1 MRAAIVGST
10 QTSMMRSTVSG
21 RVTRTTAR
29 PPAAKLFTHLQPRD
43 ELACRRDRVFLIA
56 DADAFT
62 GRRLAETIGMLPRL
76 LLRKPPRRI
85 ETRIEDYLRFAT
97 DPNTSF
103 DNNAVE
109 REISMVELGTAA
121 RIGDVDDERVL
132 VGGVCD
138 PTGD

>member
-1 MRAAIVGST
+1 MPSPDAAFPKRSACCPDPSSENHHAGS
-10 QTSMMRSTVSG
+10 
-21 RVTRTTAR
+21 
-29 PPAAKLFTHLQPRD
+29 KH
-43 ELACRRDRVFLIA
+43 
-56 DADAFT
+56 
-62 GRRLAETIGMLPRL
+62 
-76 LLRKPPRRI
+76 
-85 ETRIEDYLRFAT
+85 RIEDYLRFAT